1 MGTARPRL
9 RIGVGA
15 GMADDRIGPAVELLE
30 NCDLDF
36 LVCECLAERT
46 IARETLARKHDSGRG
61 FNPMLPQRMRAF
73 LPLCH
78 EKGVRLVSNMGAANP
93 VAAAQAALQIGRE
106 LGWAGLK
113 CAALIGDDV
122 LHKVRQRP
130 DLMLRDRGVPLE
142 EILPDL
148 ASANAYLGAD
158 AVSAALQTGAH
169 VVMTGR
175 VADPSLFL
183 GVAMHHHGWSE
194 DDLERIASG
203 TIMGHLLECSA
214 QVTGGYFADP
224 GKKDVPRLAEL
235 SYPYADIYPDG
246 ELFICKPEGSG
257 GRLDRMT
264 CTEQALY
271 EIHDPNAYITPDCVL
286 SLEGLT
292 FEELSPNRV
301 AAKGATAQPKTDT
314 YKAVV
319 GYFDGWIGTGEVA
332 YAGINAVARAKLA
345 ADIVKERFR
354 LDGGVASELQ
364 IDLIGI
370 TSLHGHGPWTE
381 LRESAESGSDPIY
394 QMAKSGSDPYEV
406 RLRVSGRCA
415 TKRDAELLGDHV
427 RQLNMQGP
435 FGAGGP
441 VNLGAREVIAVD
453 SVLIPRDWVQPE
465 VVVVEA

>member
-1 MGTARPRL
+1 MNKSRTEL

-15 GMADDRIGPAVELLE
+15 GMADDRIGPALELLKY
-30 NCDLDF
+30 CHLDY

-46 IARETLARKHDSGRG
+46 IARETLARQHDSNQG
-61 FNPMLPQRMRAF
+61 FNPMLGERMRSF

-78 EKGVRLVSNMGAANP
+78 EHGVRLVSNMGAANP
-93 VAAAQAALQIGRE
+93 VGAAKAALEIGAAH
-106 LGWAGLK
+106 GWHDLK
-113 CAALIGDDV
+113 CAAVIGDDV
-122 LHKVRQRP
+122 LDQVRAHPELQ
-130 DLMLRDRGVPLE
+130 LRDRNIPLE
-142 EILPDL
+142 EILPKL

-158 AVSAALQTGAH
+158 AVRNALATGAH

-183 GVAMHHHGWSE
+183 GVAMHHHGWAT
-194 DDLERIASG
+194 DDLPRLAAG

-235 SYPYADIYPDG
+235 PYPYADIYSDG
-246 ELFICKPEGSG
+246 ELFLGKPEGSG

-286 SLEGLT
+286 SLEGLQ
-292 FEELSPNRV
+292 FEELTPDRV
-301 AAKGATAQPKTDT
+301 SVRGATARPRTDT

-332 YAGINAVARAKLA
+332 YAGINAIARARLA
-345 ADIVKERFR
+345 ADIVKERFK
-354 LDGGVASELQ
+354 LDGGIASEIQ
-364 IDLIGI
+364 VDLIGV
-370 TSLHGHGPWTE
+370 TSLHGDCPQTASSE
-381 LRESAESGSDPIY
+381 
-394 QMAKSGSDPYEV
+394 PYEV
-406 RLRVSGRCA
+406 RLRIAARCPDKKNA
-415 TKRDAELLGDHV
+415 LLIGEHV

-441 VNLGAREVIAVD
+441 VNLGAKEIIAVD
-453 SVLIPRDWVQPE
+453 SVLIPRSWVNPE
-465 VVVVEA
+465 VIVLGD